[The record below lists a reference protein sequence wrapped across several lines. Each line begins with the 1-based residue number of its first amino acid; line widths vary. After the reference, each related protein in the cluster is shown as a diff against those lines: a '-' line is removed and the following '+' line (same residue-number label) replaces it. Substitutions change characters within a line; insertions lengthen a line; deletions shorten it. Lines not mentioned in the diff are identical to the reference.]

1 MLQVASHQQSNIK
14 QRKAHLDNFWSE
26 FFEQSAKPRA
36 AIQIFNVA
44 IGWASIRVICF
55 CSTQTLQRLKVL
67 KCIFM
72 WKQGLYERFRL
83 AKMLSDTLCF
93 ATVRDPIK
101 NRLIGSH
108 SREPKSKLYGIQ
120 KIVAGKVRQNRAT
133 QLSRRYPNDL
143 YMRVQPPPGEN
154 LVIAVIHLHAYICS
168 WNILYFTWTNCSF
181 NSITCV

>member
-1 MLQVASHQQSNIK
+1 MGIGNNGGFIRLPQLSNKHVGFHLWVKGLSHANVSASMLKRAIEIFWIIFVPKVLIFSKII
-14 QRKAHLDNFWSE
+14 KAHLDNFWSE

-72 WKQGLYERFRL
+72 WKQGLYERFRF
-83 AKMLSDTLCF
+83 AKMLSATLCF

-120 KIVAGKVRQNRAT
+120 KIVAGK
-133 QLSRRYPNDL
+133 LL
-143 YMRVQPPPGEN
+143 
-154 LVIAVIHLHAYICS
+154 
-168 WNILYFTWTNCSF
+168 
-181 NSITCV
+181 